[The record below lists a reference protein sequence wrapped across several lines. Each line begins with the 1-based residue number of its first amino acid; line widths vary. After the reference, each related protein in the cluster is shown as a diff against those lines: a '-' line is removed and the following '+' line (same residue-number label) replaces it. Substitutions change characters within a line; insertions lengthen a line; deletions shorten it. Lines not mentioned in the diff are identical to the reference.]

1 MEDETDSSKHK
12 LEIFTFAPK
21 HPKCLYSPGPYL
33 RNGCF
38 VKEQLFNSSQQ
49 HGLRWYDS
57 WDVDIRY
64 RLEMYLAERKPKP
77 IFDRLSI

>member
-1 MEDETDSSKHK
+1 MRPILVNTSWKY
-12 LEIFTFAPK
+12 LFLPQNTL
-21 HPKCLYSPGPYL
+21 KCFYSPGPYL

-38 VKEQLFNSSQQ
+38 VKEQLFDSSHQ

-64 RLEMYLAERKPKP
+64 RLQMYHAKRKLKL
-77 IFDRLSI
+77 IFGRLSI